1 MFVSTGTLEPLALK
15 KSAATVGMEP
25 GRCELHVPYTG
36 TLTPQSQAAVTSNL
50 RRLMIQMRYGT
61 RLKGLTVS
69 AGDQVLTIS
78 PVASNYAIKQWLD
91 SGELIAAVDTAFR
104 AACPAGAR

>member
-1 MFVSTGTLEPLALK
+1 MFVSAGTLEPLALK
-15 KSAATVGMEP
+15 KSAATASLEP
-25 GRCELHVPYTG
+25 GRFELQVPYTG

-69 AGDQVLTIS
+69 AGDQVLTIA
-78 PVASNYAIKQWLD
+78 PVASNYTIRQWLE
-91 SGELIAAVDTAFR
+91 SGELLAAVETAFR
-104 AACPAGAR
+104 AACPSAVR

>member
-1 MFVSTGTLEPLALK
+1 MFTSTGTLEPLSLK
-15 KSAATVGMEP
+15 KSAATAHTDA
-25 GRCELHVPYTG
+25 GRCELQVPYTG

-69 AGDQVLTIS
+69 AGDQVLTVS

-91 SGELIAAVDTAFR
+91 SGELIAAVESAFR
-104 AACPAGAR
+104 AACPSAVR